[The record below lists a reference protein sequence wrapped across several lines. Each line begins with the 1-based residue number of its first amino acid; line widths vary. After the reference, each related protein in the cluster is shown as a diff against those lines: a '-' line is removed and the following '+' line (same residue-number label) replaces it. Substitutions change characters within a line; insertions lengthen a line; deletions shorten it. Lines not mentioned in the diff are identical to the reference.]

1 MKNVFFFA
9 ALCLSFLTSCSS
21 NQALFNS
28 EAEVADN
35 RRILQQYFHQKEPVL
50 KSGDKI
56 TISIW
61 GHEDLSIGSVNSKFS
76 SNKETGKWIAVDHLG
91 EVNLP
96 KIGRIKLSGYNLK
109 EINYLL
115 EKKYSAYL
123 KDPIIN
129 VRAVNHYVTVM
140 GEVKSPGRYELEN
153 EKVNLV
159 QILGQAKGFGDYAN
173 NKRVKVIREVNGQP
187 IELLVDMTDIISA
200 TEYNITLQSKDI
212 VYVEPNKNKSEDSF
226 LKKATPIASLITGA
240 AVLLSVL
247 TK

>member
-1 MKNVFFFA
+1 MKNVLIFA
-9 ALCLSFLTSCSS
+9 VICFSLLTSCST
-21 NQALFNS
+21 NQALFNNEVS
-28 EAEVADN
+28 EEDN
-35 RRILQQYFHQKEPVL
+35 YLILKKHFHQKEPIL

-76 SNKETGKWIAVDHLG
+76 SNKETGKWIAIDHLG

-96 KIGRIKLSGYNLK
+96 KLGRVQVAGYNLK
-109 EINYLL
+109 EVNYLL

-140 GEVKSPGRYELEN
+140 GEVNSPGRYELEN

-159 QILGQAKGFGDYAN
+159 QILGQAKGLGDYSN
-173 NKRVKVIREVNGQP
+173 NKKIKVIREVDGQP
-187 IELLVDMTDIISA
+187 IELLIDMTEIIAA
-200 TEYNITLQSKDI
+200 TEYNITLQAKDI

-226 LKKATPIASLITGA
+226 LKKATPVASLITGA

>member
-76 SNKETGKWIAVDHLG
+76 SNKETGKWIAVDHLS